1 MEIVV
6 SYIDLL
12 IFIFDR
18 CFNNYYHAIPSVIDG
33 SRVGII
39 TFIVHIILGNPLFVL
54 AIGMWVFYELN
65 VLLKSIIHI
74 NS

>member
-1 MEIVV
+1 MEIIV
-6 SYIDLL
+6 SYINL
-12 IFIFDR
+12 IINTFDS
-18 CFNNYYHAIPSVIDG
+18 CFNNSYHAIPSVVDG

-39 TFIVHIILGNPLFVL
+39 TFIVHLILGNPLFVL

>member
-1 MEIVV
+1 MEIAFEYV
-6 SYIDLL
+6 SQ
-12 IFIFDR
+12 FIFVMSH
-18 CFNNYYHAIPSVIDG
+18 CFGKLSVIKSPLFG
-33 SRVGII
+33 YEVPVIS
-39 TFIVHIILGNPLFVL
+39 FIVHIILLNPLFVL